1 MRDINPTSVD
11 AVKQYEAA
19 PLEAER
25 EGAHIRAIILTNPH
39 NLLGRLY
46 DATAP
51 EGCLKLCSKYNI
63 HPIVDEV

>member
-1 MRDINPTSVD
+1 MD

-19 PLEAER
+19 LLEAER
-25 EGAHIRAIILTNPH
+25 EGTHIHAIILTNPL
-39 NLLGRLY
+39 NPPGRLY